1 MQLLVWLA
9 YTAGLV
15 AVVQGKA
22 KGDRNV
28 RRIELFAFNNLM
40 LGCVADTWQHER
52 HDRTNS
58 PFTHTFHLRS

>member
-28 RRIELFAFNNLM
+28 RRIEPTRAITA
-40 LGCVADTWQHER
+40 GAD
-52 HDRTNS
+52 DR
-58 PFTHTFHLRS
+58 LCDRYLAA